1 MSVFTRGA
9 RKKHRR
15 RTPRFLRPV
24 LRPMAFRV
32 LPRELRPTRVWRL
45 AEALALGV
53 RDPEFEV
60 LLRRIDTAPLHRGN
74 AVTVFFDGPPA
85 FASMCDAIAAAQRE
99 VLLEAYILKDDATGR
114 NFVDALA
121 AAARRGVAVRV
132 LADAFGS
139 SDTRADFW
147 RQMEERHIEVRLY
160 HPLLPFLWYQ
170 PYRDHRKILVADRRV
185 AFTGGMNIGDEY
197 GSSLKGRG
205 SKLWRDTHA
214 RLEGPAAWEMAV
226 VFQEGWDRAGGK
238 PFEIP
243 PLELPPPD
251 ETAPPAASILVLDSS
266 PGRGHEETA
275 SVLAAMGAAAR
286 KTFWL
291 TNAYFAPRRGALPIL
306 ARAAARGVDVRLLL
320 PGASDVPLVRHAG
333 HGVFRYLA
341 RAGREDLRVRN
352 VRPARQERRRRR
364 LRLDGRLDEHGLP
377 VLPFQLRVQR
387 RGPRWHRRGIA
398 RAAVRRRPRRGE
410 RDHSGRVGTADVAS
424 QIRGPLRPRPVPRP
438 VIIAR

>member
-1 MSVFTRGA
+1 
-9 RKKHRR
+9 
-15 RTPRFLRPV
+15 
-24 LRPMAFRV
+24 MAFRV

-45 AEALALGV
+45 AEALPRGV

-60 LLRRIDTAPLHRGN
+60 LLRRIDAAPLHRGN
-74 AVTVFFDGPPA
+74 AVTVFFDGPTA
-85 FASMCDAIAAAQRE
+85 FASMCDAIAAARRE

-114 NFVDALA
+114 SFVEALA

-139 SDTRADFW
+139 SDTRAEFW
-147 RQMEERHIEVRLY
+147 RQMEERHIEVHLY
-160 HPLLPFLWYQ
+160 HPLFPFLWYQ

-185 AFTGGMNIGDEY
+185 GFTGGMNIGDEY

-205 SKLWRDTHA
+205 AELWRDTHA

-243 PLELPPPD
+243 PLELPP
-251 ETAPPAASILVLDSS
+251 EPPPSGASILVLDSS

-291 TNAYFAPRRGALPIL
+291 TNAYFAP
-306 ARAAARGVDVRLLL
+306 AAIKM
-320 PGASDVPLVRHAG
+320 SSI
-333 HGVFRYLA
+333 F
-341 RAGREDLRVRN
+341 
-352 VRPARQERRRRR
+352 
-364 LRLDGRLDEHGLP
+364 
-377 VLPFQLRVQR
+377 
-387 RGPRWHRRGIA
+387 
-398 RAAVRRRPRRGE
+398 GE
-410 RDHSGRVGTADVAS
+410 
-424 QIRGPLRPRPVPRP
+424 
-438 VIIAR
+438 

>member
-1 MSVFTRGA
+1 
-9 RKKHRR
+9 
-15 RTPRFLRPV
+15 
-24 LRPMAFRV
+24 MAFRV
-32 LPRELRPTRVWRL
+32 LPKELRPTRVWRL

-53 RDPEFEV
+53 RDPGFEV
-60 LLRRIDTAPLHRGN
+60 LLQRIDASPLHRGN

-85 FASMCDAIAAAQRE
+85 FASMCEAIAAAERE

-114 NFVDALA
+114 AFVEALA

-139 SDTRADFW
+139 GDTRAEFW
-147 RQMEERHIEVRLY
+147 RQMEERHIEVHLY
-160 HPLLPFLWYQ
+160 HPLFPFLWYQ

-205 SKLWRDTHA
+205 TKLWRDTHA
-214 RLEGPAAWEMAV
+214 RLEGPVAWEMAV

-238 PFEIP
+238 PFEIQ
-243 PLELPPPD
+243 PLELAAAD
-251 ETAPPAASILVLDSS
+251 ETAPASVLVLDSS

-291 TNAYFAPRRGALPIL
+291 TNAYFAPRSGALPLL

-320 PGASDVPLVRHAG
+320 PGTSDVPLVQHAG
-333 HGVFRYLA
+333 HGVFGYLLERGVRIFEYETSVLHAKSLVVDGFASMVGSTNMDFRSFHFNSECNAVVLDGAVAESLERQFTVDLAGSREIRLAEWSRRTLLHEFGDVCA
-341 RAGREDLRVRN
+341 RALS
-352 VRPARQERRRRR
+352 
-364 LRLDGRLDEHGLP
+364 P
-377 VLPFQLRVQR
+377 VL
-387 RGPRWHRRGIA
+387 
-398 RAAVRRRPRRGE
+398 
-410 RDHSGRVGTADVAS
+410 
-424 QIRGPLRPRPVPRP
+424 
-438 VIIAR
+438 

>member
-1 MSVFTRGA
+1 
-9 RKKHRR
+9 
-15 RTPRFLRPV
+15 
-24 LRPMAFRV
+24 MAFRV
-32 LPRELRPTRVWRL
+32 LPLELRPTRVWRL

-53 RDPEFEV
+53 NDPGFEV
-60 LLRRIDTAPLHRGN
+60 LLQRIDTAPLHRGN

-85 FASMCDAIAAAQRE
+85 FASMCDAIAAAERE

-114 NFVDALA
+114 AFVEALA
-121 AAARRGVAVRV
+121 AAARRGVTVRV

-139 SDTRADFW
+139 SDTRAGFW
-147 RQMEERHIEVRLY
+147 RQMEERHIEVHLY

-205 SKLWRDTHA
+205 SELWRDTHA

-226 VFQEGWDRAGGK
+226 VFQEGWDRAGGT

-243 PLELPPPD
+243 PLEFPSPD
-251 ETAPPAASILVLDSS
+251 EPTPPGASILVLDSS

-275 SVLAAMGAAAR
+275 SVLAAMSAAAR

-320 PGASDVPLVRHAG
+320 PGASDVPLVRHSG
-333 HGVFRYLA
+333 HGVFRYLLERGVRIFEYETSVLHAKTVVVDGFASMVGSTNMDFRSFHFNSECNVVVLDGAVAESLESRFAVDLAASREITLAEWDRRTSLHALGDFCA
-341 RAGREDLRVRN
+341 RALS
-352 VRPARQERRRRR
+352 
-364 LRLDGRLDEHGLP
+364 P
-377 VLPFQLRVQR
+377 VL
-387 RGPRWHRRGIA
+387 
-398 RAAVRRRPRRGE
+398 
-410 RDHSGRVGTADVAS
+410 
-424 QIRGPLRPRPVPRP
+424 
-438 VIIAR
+438 